1 MTDQELTKLI
11 AEKVMGWELGQG
23 PWYTRQGEPMFVV
36 NAFRPLVNDSPA
48 FMVVDKMIE
57 KGFTF
62 SLIFSGY
69 ASKSWNATFYGVD
82 EYSEQLVYD
91 ATHESRRR
99 AICIAALRAVG
110 EVVE

>member
-11 AEKVMGWELGQG
+11 AEKVMGWERTSEWYSKQG
-23 PWYTRQGEPMFVV
+23 SPVCAIG
-36 NAFRPLVNDSPA
+36 AFRPLENDIHA
-48 FMVVDKMIE
+48 FQVVDKMIE
-57 KGFTF
+57 DGFTF
-62 SLIFSGY
+62 SLISSGY

-99 AICIAALRAVG
+99 AICLAALRAVG